1 MPSIPATNP
10 SAIFPHLID
19 MLLFSKRAGNAFT
32 DDPRRLRKTL
42 GLSRSA
48 PERDETFVL
57 DSQTGMA
64 LRAALTEADRGGTIS
79 GEELLDRLR
88 DRI

>member
-1 MPSIPATNP
+1 
-10 SAIFPHLID
+10 
-19 MLLFSKRAGNAFT
+19 MLLFSKRTGHAFT
-32 DDPRRLRKTL
+32 DDPKDYAKSSVCQGATAL
-42 GLSRSA
+42 A

-79 GEELLDRLR
+79 GEEALNRLR